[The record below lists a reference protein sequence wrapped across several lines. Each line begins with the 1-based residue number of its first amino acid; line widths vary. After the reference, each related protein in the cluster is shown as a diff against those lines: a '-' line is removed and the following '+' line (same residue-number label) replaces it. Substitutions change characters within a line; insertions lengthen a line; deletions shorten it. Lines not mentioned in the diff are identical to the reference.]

1 MLSPL
6 EGCTSIRTLLSSTW
20 KMLLA
25 SSYPSSLLSIFQNKT
40 NLCNKCKLQSFFNY
54 NHQKVGEMKITIK
67 TRLQTALKISRDY
80 QRIFPL
86 NLWLISFCSICS
98 TTVTDALHNVH
109 ATHTNGCGKT
119 VKTIQKSGPDG
130 ENTP

>member
-6 EGCTSIRTLLSSTW
+6 EGRTSIRTLLSSTW
-20 KMLLA
+20 KVLLA

-54 NHQKVGEMKITIK
+54 NTKSWRDENNIK

-80 QRIFPL
+80 QKIFPL
-86 NLWLISFCSICS
+86 NL
-98 TTVTDALHNVH
+98 
-109 ATHTNGCGKT
+109 
-119 VKTIQKSGPDG
+119 
-130 ENTP
+130 

>member
-54 NHQKVGEMKITIK
+54 NQQKVGEMKITIK

-86 NLWLISFCSICS
+86 NL
-98 TTVTDALHNVH
+98 
-109 ATHTNGCGKT
+109 
-119 VKTIQKSGPDG
+119 
-130 ENTP
+130 

>member
-54 NHQKVGEMKITIK
+54 NQQKVGEMKITIK